1 VQHPTFYLPLG
12 DLIVQSAAD
21 AEGTST
27 LFRVSKSLLAFNSP
41 VFADMF
47 ALPTTSTQDLYDGA
61 PLVQVTDTAEEL
73 AALFSA
79 LYDPSSLCL
88 PRFDPDIPIR
98 LAGVMRLASKYSI
111 DTIRNRIV
119 DIMNDNW
126 PQTYEQWQ
134 IFQAEI
140 SAIKAVHKE
149 NNGLV
154 DGRSFEERIPEPA
167 AAIRFARDF
176 NIPSILPFAFYTL
189 AGIPQSMD
197 WDESRKVKD
206 FRHHSTVIWMKRT
219 AKWAQLDIVD
229 YRTFVKCREA
239 LKNDVVE
246 IMVHFG
252 RK

>member
-1 VQHPTFYLPLG
+1 
-12 DLIVQSAAD
+12 
-21 AEGTST
+21 
-27 LFRVSKSLLAFNSP
+27 
-41 VFADMF
+41 
-47 ALPTTSTQDLYDGA
+47 
-61 PLVQVTDTAEEL
+61 
-73 AALFSA
+73 
-79 LYDPSSLCL
+79 
-88 PRFDPDIPIR
+88 
-98 LAGVMRLASKYSI
+98 MRLATKYQI
-111 DTIRNRIV
+111 DAIRNRII

-126 PQTYEQWQ
+126 PQTYGQWR

-140 SAIKAVHKE
+140 SAIKAFHKE

-197 WDESRKVKD
+197 WDESRKVND
-206 FRHHSTVIWMKRT
+206 FRHRSTVILMKRT

-229 YRTFVKCREA
+229 YRTFVKRREA
-239 LKNDVVE
+239 LMNDVAE

-252 RK
+252 REEQILENTLTERCFNDPNGECSRSVARLHNTWYIHGSYGEEARAEAASIPDPLGLLEHFYNTQTDWQACRDCQERMQKCMRKAQKLVWGSITKLSKYI